1 MIYRI
6 FLLWI
11 IATLSSPPA
20 SAEEPVRYRIELLV
34 LRHLDARTEARRVP
48 DLRDFSAALDLT
60 QPAQPPEAAAG
71 DPLPPAEPATG
82 PSAGASATD
91 DRDAAAEP
99 PAAVWIEQP
108 GDTMQE
114 AWRLLRLSAGFRPEL
129 YFSWEQADAAPFP
142 LVRVHDAELLREDDS
157 GAGQRDGAAAP
168 DAAVPAAADGGEAA
182 GAGLPEPTR
191 YYRIDGTA
199 RLRRARFL
207 HLELDIEWR
216 EAIAGLDLAAPDE
229 ASGSAPAPPRP
240 DAFQIH
246 RIQQNRPVRT
256 QQVEYFD
263 GPFLGVLAVISRI
276 AAEGD
281 PSTAEDL
288 TGN

>member
-1 MIYRI
+1 MTYRI

-11 IATLSSPPA
+11 IATLSSPPV

-34 LRHLDARTEARRVP
+34 LRHLDARVAARRVP
-48 DLRDFSAALDLT
+48 DLRDFSTALDLT
-60 QPAQPPEAAAG
+60 QPAQPPEEAAG
-71 DPLPPAEPATG
+71 DSQPPTDAATG
-82 PSAGASATD
+82 PLSAASATN

-142 LVRVHDAELLREDDS
+142 LVRVHDEELLREGDS
-157 GAGQRDGAAAP
+157 GAGQHDRAAAP
-168 DAAVPAAADGGEAA
+168 GAAVAAAADGGEAA
-182 GAGLPEPTR
+182 AAGLPEPPR

-216 EAIAGLDLAAPDE
+216 EPIAGVDPAAPDE
-229 ASGSAPAPPRP
+229 ASGRPPAAPRP

-281 PSTAEDL
+281 PSTADV
-288 TGN
+288 TGY